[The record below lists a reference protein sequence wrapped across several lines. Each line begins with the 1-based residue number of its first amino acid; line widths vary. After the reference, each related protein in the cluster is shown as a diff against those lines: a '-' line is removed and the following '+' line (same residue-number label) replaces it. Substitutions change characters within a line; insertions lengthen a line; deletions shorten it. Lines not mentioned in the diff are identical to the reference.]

1 VTRINW
7 ESLLWETRGYLGIED
22 TDPVPVEELREQ
34 AKANGYDEREI
45 RKALRDTDALESLGD
60 GPDDLR
66 VRLTEES
73 GKRENQAEHTPED
86 VDPSDETP
94 GGETDKTGS
103 SNSLNQQDPPEDAP
117 MLVNGWWDADFSD
130 TENDTHLPALI
141 EYSQWMTRGEDLP
154 PYDRPKAPYAP
165 WADTDG
171 AKWGNKENR
180 ADFATAKEWA
190 DTDPRADGLAFIQLE
205 SDPFGF
211 VDGDDVRDPETGA
224 VHPAFI
230 AILEHLGAT
239 YADVSTSGSG
249 SHAYYYAPDGLPIE
263 GKEQATF
270 EIDTEPWGA
279 NDDPPTVEIYAN
291 KHVNI
296 TTGEHVR
303 GTPLEV
309 REWNTDTLRAI
320 LEANGYTD
328 KEPISHDTDKDRA
341 DLEEYDPDVT
351 GSEETTT
358 EIRDILHAVDRL
370 EPRDLPLRTRRTG
383 TDSTGW
389 STWDP
394 SYRTSESG
402 ESVHSPPEEPVFHD
416 HKEGESFGLLG
427 LFAAEEGITSNPWDR
442 LEGGEWWDVVAAAR
456 DAGAP
461 IPEYVGGKTH
471 DTEPVAVLPESVRD
485 LSHATTGFDWR
496 HTARQGPDT
505 LTLDDA
511 RERTTDAIAD
521 AYQYG
526 DQVLV
531 EALPGMGKSYGA
543 IKAAARTGEPVTI
556 LTGRGRKEQYGQ
568 FKGWC
573 EKFGLSYYQLP
584 SFTHDCDT
592 ANGEHGQEWADTVGE
607 WYSRGATPKEI
618 HKNAEYELG
627 RPLPCQAHDGQQCP
641 YSSKWDFDPD
651 DFDVLIGHPTHA
663 YRENKVVS
671 GRTVVFDEFPGA
683 FETRLGTNLQ
693 GAVSY
698 WLQANDGVPFDD
710 YTDLLENRSDETR
723 RADALLW
730 FEEHGVEPDELSVFD
745 DPNAHA
751 AAPIAVFTILAADD
765 LGNGFE
771 YADIDGVGTGVRN
784 RENDGISILQPPDL
798 SYASSVVAL
807 DGTPTQDMW
816 ELSLGERL
824 NHRAVLQDGER
835 EEYLR
840 DALNLNIVR
849 TSEHVKPYNSKGH
862 VHTESDAALLE
873 EISDAHGEQPGVI
886 TSATAISA
894 YEDAGVLDL
903 VDGTRHYGNVLGSNE
918 FKEKRV
924 GAVIGSNHY
933 GDDYIKKWGAYAG
946 ETVERNDGKGAD
958 LSYGGFGDKVLTHM
972 REHDTLQAVM
982 RFGRDGN
989 GAVVYTHT
997 DTLPEWVPIAG
1008 EARVTTTRSDGER
1021 AVISALEDLGTA
1033 TTEAIVEHPEVSLSR
1048 QQVFTHLNRLRER
1061 GVLDREQDAED
1072 GRRYVWKDDGL
1083 HRVNDHGEVELDPV
1097 ELDELDEETVRKVAR
1112 SSIYTW
1118 EFTNRDDTE
1127 ELARVDSGPTGATP
1141 WDRGDA
1147 GGDRPP
1153 DPAD

>member
-1 VTRINW
+1 LEYASGFGPEVFRVTRINW
-7 ESLLWETRGYLGIED
+7 KSLLWETRGYLGID
-22 TDPVPVEELREQ
+22 DP
-34 AKANGYDEREI
+34 
-45 RKALRDTDALESLGD
+45 DA
-60 GPDDLR
+60 LR

-73 GKRENQAEHTPED
+73 GKRENHAEQTPEEP
-86 VDPSDETP
+86 DPSGGDPEGKTDEEPGPETP
-94 GGETDKTGS
+94 DTPTPADGVAHIGETAYAPTLTARDWWVTWILDGHKRKRPVAPWQTGHAYPVKWS
-103 SNSLNQQDPPEDAP
+103 EGLAEEERPETTFEEARRWAEFRLSDAGLSLPEDAE
-117 MLVNGWWDADFSD
+117 SD
-130 TENDTHLPALI
+130 TLRLGIILPA
-141 EYSQWMTRGEDLP
+141 
-154 PYDRPKAPYAP
+154 DRPPIEERVTLID
-165 WADTDG
+165 W
-171 AKWGNKENR
+171 
-180 ADFATAKEWA
+180 
-190 DTDPRADGLAFIQLE
+190 
-205 SDPFGF
+205 
-211 VDGDDVRDPETGA
+211 DDVRDPDTEEI
-224 VHPAFI
+224 HPVAAAFI
-230 AILEHLGAT
+230 QEYGG
-239 YADVSTSGSG
+239 YVEVSRSGEG
-249 SHAYYYAPDGLPIE
+249 LHQFVTGGLRKRGKFIAPIAEEPFIGDDLP
-263 GKEQATF
+263 Q
-270 EIDTEPWGA
+270 
-279 NDDPPTVEIYAN
+279 VEIYDGGR
-291 KHVNI
+291 HVAM
-296 TTGEHVR
+296 TGEHVV
-303 GTPLEV
+303 G
-309 REWNTDTLRAI
+309 TDTDAVEGQGLI
-320 LEANGYTD
+320 
-328 KEPISHDTDKDRA
+328 DTIVSEYADAEKDAGHRT
-341 DLEEYDPDVT
+341 YDPDT
-351 GSEETTT
+351 GKHTEPDGERGGGEHVPDPDTGDYTGPPVEELRKTKP
-358 EIRDILHAVDRL
+358 EDRSFVYHAVV
-370 EPRDLPLRTRRTG
+370 ETF
-383 TDSTGW
+383 
-389 STWDP
+389 
-394 SYRTSESG
+394 YRG
-402 ESVHSPPEEPVFHD
+402 GGNAD
-416 HKEGESFGLLG
+416 GY
-427 LFAAEEGITSNPWDR
+427 ANIQNWR
-442 LEGGEWWDVVAAAR
+442 LEGFAAALGER
-456 DAGAP
+456 EGLDPEEIIADLKGRYLDDTGVTCGCVHRTPERIEYGYERARTGRLEAP
-461 IPEYVGGKTH
+461 SRETLGEYGVLPVV
-471 DTEPVAVLPESVRD
+471 EPVAVLPQSVRD

-496 HTARQGPDT
+496 HTARQGSDT

-511 RERTTDAIAD
+511 RERTTDAVAD

-526 DQVLV
+526 DRVLIR
-531 EALPGMGKSYGA
+531 ALPIMGKSYSA
-543 IKAAARTGEPVTI
+543 IKAAARTGETVTV
-556 LTGRGRKEQYGQ
+556 LTVRGRKEQYGQ
-568 FKGWC
+568 FKDWC

-849 TSEHVKPYNSKGH
+849 SSEHVKPYNSKGH
-862 VHTESDAALLE
+862 VNTRNDAALLKE
-873 EISDAHGEQPGVI
+873 MKEAYGERPGLI
-886 TSATAISA
+886 TSATAINE

-903 VDGTRHYGNVLGSNE
+903 VDGSRHYGNVLGSNE

-933 GDDYIKKWGAYAG
+933 GDDFIQKWGAYAG
-946 ETVERNDGKGAD
+946 EYVPGGDEARDGNEKKGAD
-958 LSYGGFGDKVLTHM
+958 LSYGEFGDKVLTHM

-1008 EARVTTTRSDGER
+1008 ETRVTKTWSDGMR
-1021 AVISALEDLGTA
+1021 SVKSALEDLEAA

-1097 ELDELDEETVRKVAR
+1097 ELDELDDDEVRKVAR

-1118 EFTNRDDTE
+1118 NFTNPDDTDAVE
-1127 ELARVDSGPTGATP
+1127 SGYAGPTGATP
-1141 WDRGDA
+1141 KTDADA